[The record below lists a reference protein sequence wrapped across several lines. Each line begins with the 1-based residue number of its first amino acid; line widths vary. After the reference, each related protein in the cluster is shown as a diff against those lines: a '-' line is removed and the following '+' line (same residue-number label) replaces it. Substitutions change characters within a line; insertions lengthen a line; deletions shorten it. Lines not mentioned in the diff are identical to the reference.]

1 MKAVLFDL
9 EGTLIETVYERV
21 GREVVDRERREVKK
35 KIIGLGVP
43 EEALGGLV
51 RHTLLRN
58 RAFDWV
64 DANMSREASAKF
76 HAELD
81 GFMKAIE
88 MWSARQAKLFP
99 DALEALSKLAAKGV
113 GMGLATN
120 TSREA
125 ADYMLKT
132 WGFERFFSV
141 VVTRNDAP
149 RLKPNPAM
157 IREAVTRME
166 VPVGWLVGDTIYDA
180 EAASS
185 KGLMSIIVRRNGL
198 RPSFSHDYFVNSL
211 NDVASIVIRV
221 EEPEERII

>member
-1 MKAVLFDL
+1 M
-9 EGTLIETVYERV
+9 
-21 GREVVDRERREVKK
+21 KK
-35 KIIGLGVP
+35 KIISLGVP

-81 GFMKAIE
+81 AFMKAIE

-99 DALEALSKLAAKGV
+99 DTLEALSKLAAKGV

-132 WGFERFFSV
+132 LGLERFFSV
-141 VVTRNDAP
+141 VATRNDAP

-157 IREAVTRME
+157 IREAVTRMG
-166 VPVGWLVGDTIYDA
+166 VPVGWLVGDTVYDA

-185 KGLMSIIVRRNGL
+185 KGLTSIIVRRNGL
-198 RPSFSHDYFVNSL
+198 RPSFSHDHFVNSL